1 MIYLNKNEKI
11 VEKIDEFT
19 LTQRSG
25 KDNKFIY
32 TVYQNNDYIQSWESE
47 ENLKS
52 LSIMDRYDTETYNIF
67 EELISDIY
75 SFYDGEDKDYYY
87 DELTYPSYTNAR
99 TTNYIPE
106 RPKGKTGFLDKLN
119 KSDTLVIHCED
130 PSTVML
136 KQVYA
141 DKNWDVLNDGSI
153 HPEELEQLLQSHS
166 RIIMLGHGTAAGLI
180 NIQSS
185 EGGSA
190 YVINSSNVKFLKDKK
205 LFVIWCNADKFFNT
219 YNIGKGQFI
228 TGNMPSEVWE
238 CRYAG
243 CGEISPQL
251 MLENITYWCKLCA
264 DVVEDCLN
272 GNVKDSVEYIRTN
285 YIKKY
290 GDHPVTHYNSV
301 RTFVLGTSYE
311 QNEKE
316 VSEIEDKLNI
326 HPNWDKYNKKENV
339 GMQKNWYASKNE
351 EFKDIDIPEDSVN
364 LTNEEYDLVD
374 ELADMYGD
382 DLRNLKFALQ
392 EEVYLNSYEANY
404 ILIHYLGYDKDEVY
418 ALPSIDE
425 LQ

>member
-19 LTQRSG
+19 LTQRSS

-32 TVYQNNDYIQSWESE
+32 TVYENEEYIESWESD

-52 LSIMDRYDTETYNIF
+52 LSIMDRYDTETYTRF
-67 EELISDIY
+67 EEVISDIY
-75 SFYDGEDKDYYY
+75 SFYDDEDKDY
-87 DELTYPSYTNAR
+87 LKYPLYGNVKTIKNI
-99 TTNYIPE
+99 IPE

-119 KSDTLVIHCED
+119 KSDTLVIHCQD

-136 KQVYA
+136 KQIYA

-153 HPEELEQLLQSHS
+153 VPEELEQLLQSHS

-180 NIQSS
+180 NIQYS
-185 EGGSA
+185 EGGSSN
-190 YVINSSNVKFLKDKK
+190 VINSSNAKFLKDKK

-219 YNIGKGQFI
+219 HNIGKGQFI

-238 CRYAG
+238 CRMAG
-243 CGEISPQL
+243 CGGISSQL

-272 GNVKDSVEYIRTN
+272 GNVKDSVKYIRTN

-301 RTFVLGTSYE
+301 RTFILGTSYE

-326 HPNWDKYNKKENV
+326 HPNWDKYNKKEIV

-351 EFKDIDIPEDSVN
+351 EFTDITIPEDSVN

-374 ELADMYGD
+374 ELADIYAD
-382 DLRNLKFALQ
+382 NLRDLKFALQ

-404 ILIHYLGYDKDEVY
+404 ILIHYLGYDRDEVY